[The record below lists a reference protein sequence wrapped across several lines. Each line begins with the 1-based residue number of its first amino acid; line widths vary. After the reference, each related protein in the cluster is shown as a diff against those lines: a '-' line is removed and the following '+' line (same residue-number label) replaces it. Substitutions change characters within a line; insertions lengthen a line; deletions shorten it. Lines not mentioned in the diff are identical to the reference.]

1 MPVFRSRRLI
11 NAIAGL
17 CMGLIGSVSLA
28 ATVTVTDEP
37 IGGKPPRD
45 VKPSIPDYAAQLKYQ
60 RAFELATWA
69 MPAVGI
75 YGFRRATEA
84 VGGSDNTIL
93 AWSKDAGPNAELLTA
108 NNTTPYILAMSDLRK
123 GPVVLEVPAA
133 TDKTLLYGQI
143 VDMWQ

>member
-1 MPVFRSRRLI
+1 MPAFRLSRRLI
-11 NAIAGL
+11 NTVTGL
-17 CMGLIGSVSLA
+17 CIGLFTSTTLA
-28 ATVTVTDEP
+28 ATAITADAP
-37 IGGKPPRD
+37 IGGKPPPD

-93 AWSKDAGPNAELLTA
+93 AWSKVAGPNAELLTA
-108 NNTTPYILAMSDLRK
+108 NNTTPISW
-123 GPVVLEVPAA
+123 P
-133 TDKTLLYGQI
+133 
-143 VDMWQ
+143 